1 MQLDELTLELLKG
14 NPELR
19 KRYEDVLEEELKLR
33 AFTIKNNLS
42 LLKIKMAGEK
52 KAKKQLKQE
61 RY

>member
-19 KRYEDVLEEELKLR
+19 KRYEDVLEEELKLK
-33 AFTIKNNLS
+33 ALTIKNNLS

-52 KAKKQLKQE
+52 KAKKQVKQE
-61 RY
+61 QF